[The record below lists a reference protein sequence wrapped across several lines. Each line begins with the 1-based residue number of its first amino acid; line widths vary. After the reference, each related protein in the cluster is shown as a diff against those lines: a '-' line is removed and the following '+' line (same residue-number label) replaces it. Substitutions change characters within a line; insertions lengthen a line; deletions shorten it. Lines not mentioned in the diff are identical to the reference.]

1 MDELLIRFPHLGDQI
16 FTKLRKSGTLDYQ
29 EVKQGKLEPQ
39 DVKSGLIECRE
50 VSRLWKNFIGLFRLL
65 VVHSSMYL
73 AVLALA
79 ISMDTMGSL
88 EPMDFQTGV
97 LNLMNFS
104 KFYFQLD
111 LKLLFFY
118 RYLFKYSMQNSL
130 EPID

>member
-65 VVHSSMYL
+65 VVHSSMYF
-73 AVLALA
+73 
-79 ISMDTMGSL
+79 
-88 EPMDFQTGV
+88 FQST
-97 LNLMNFS
+97 
-104 KFYFQLD
+104 KF
-111 LKLLFFY
+111 FF
-118 RYLFKYSMQNSL
+118 LVFGIIFKM
-130 EPID
+130 